1 MTHWLSRLAFSSLL
15 IGVFACA
22 APAPEVSEP
31 DASKEDA
38 SAEAPTQSIIGS
50 VDFRSPALQEIV
62 EPDAQ
67 IEVLAEGFTWP
78 EGPVWVED
86 EQAVYFNDVPENKM
100 YRWSAE
106 TGGELFLT
114 PSGGATPETAPIM
127 REPGANG
134 IIEWIG
140 APGKLLLADHG
151 ARGLSVLDP
160 ETLTRDTFV
169 SSFEGQ
175 SLNSPNDIVAR
186 SDGALFFTDPPYG
199 LRGLNDAAEKELAH
213 NGVYLYQN
221 DTPLKL
227 VIDDLSFP
235 NGIGLSPDE
244 STLYVAVSDPN
255 NAVIM
260 AYDLDANGNA
270 SNSRVFFDAGP
281 ELREGGGLPDGM
293 VIADNGT
300 IFATGPEGVYVMA
313 PDTGEVLGV
322 ISTGMPTSNCTLND
336 DETYLYM
343 TSSSVMARIPVQLN

>member
-1 MTHWLSRLAFSSLL
+1 MAYWLSKFVFSGLI
-15 IGVFACA
+15 IGVSACA
-22 APAPEVSEP
+22 APTPEASES
-31 DASKEDA
+31 DALTETSVAEDTEE
-38 SAEAPTQSIIGS
+38 SGIGS
-50 VDFRSPALQEIV
+50 VDVRSPALQEIV
-62 EPDAQ
+62 ATDAT

-86 EQAVYFNDVPENKM
+86 EQALYFNDVPENKM
-100 YRWSAE
+100 YRWTAA

-114 PSGGATPETAPIM
+114 PSGGATAETAPTM

-134 IIEWIG
+134 IIEWAG

-160 ETLTRDTFV
+160 ATLTRDTFV

-213 NGVYLYQN
+213 NGVYLYQ
-221 DTPLKL
+221 DGAPLKL

-235 NGIGLSPDE
+235 NGVGLSPDE

-260 AYDLDANGNA
+260 AYDLDADGNA
-270 SNSRVFFDAGP
+270 INGRVFFDAGP
-281 ELREGGGLPDGM
+281 ELRDGGGLPDGM
-293 VIADNGT
+293 VVADNGT
-300 IFATGPEGVYVMA
+300 IFATGPEGVYVLA

-322 ISTGMPTSNCTLND
+322 VSTGMPTSNCTLND